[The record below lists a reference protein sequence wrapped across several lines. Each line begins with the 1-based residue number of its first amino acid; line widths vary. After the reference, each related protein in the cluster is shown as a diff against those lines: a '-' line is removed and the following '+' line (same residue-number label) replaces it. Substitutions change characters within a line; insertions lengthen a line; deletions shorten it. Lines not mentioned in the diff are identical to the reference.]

1 MASTSDSYRVKNGV
15 QPMSSFV
22 NNLKDNAL
30 TIMTRLMLALF
41 GLVFA
46 NITCF
51 AEPERNLI
59 GTKPNIIF
67 ILTDDQGYGDLSS
80 HGNPIL
86 KTTNLDK
93 LRGEAFRFLDFHV
106 SPTCAP
112 TRSALFTG
120 RHEFKNGITHTILE
134 RERLT
139 LDAVTLPQ
147 ALQTAGYSTGIFG
160 KWHLGD
166 EEEYLPN
173 RRGFNEMFIHG
184 AGGIGQSYPGSCGDV
199 PGNSYFDPIIL
210 HNDQLVK
217 TKGYCTDIFF
227 ERATEWIKEQ
237 AKDQKRFFAYIATNA
252 PHAPYHAKEADAAL
266 YSGKVPKEDVANFFG
281 MIHNIDENI
290 GRLRERLN
298 ELGIE
303 RDTLIVFMNDNGTA
317 AGQTVFN
324 AGMRGAK
331 GSPWLGGTRANSLW
345 CWPGVIQNRDS
356 SEFVANI
363 DFFSTIADIAG
374 VEWTDLM
381 RSQVEGRSLAA
392 ILQGTQ
398 ETWPNRFLVTHVGRW
413 PKGAN
418 PDDYKYS
425 AASIRDNRWA
435 LVNPNGKPLANGESP
450 KWQLFDLT
458 NDYGQSSDIA
468 SEHPTVVKEMQDAID
483 KWWNDCRPKM
493 INEQANGPRLNPFA
507 VRYWNQFGGGPTE
520 ADYKRMDPSQGWPPR
535 K

>member
-1 MASTSDSYRVKNGV
+1 MSHILYGPIDSALRV
-15 QPMSSFV
+15 
-22 NNLKDNAL
+22 
-30 TIMTRLMLALF
+30 TTRLVLALCCF
-41 GLVFA
+41 YLA
-46 NITCF
+46 DITCW
-51 AEPERNLI
+51 AEQDSKLSEA
-59 GTKPNIIF
+59 KPNIIF

-86 KTTNLDK
+86 KTENLDK

-106 SPTCAP
+106 SPTCSP

-139 LDAVTLPQ
+139 LDAFTLPQ

-166 EEEYLPN
+166 EDEYLPN

-199 PGNSYFDPIIL
+199 PGNSYFDPIL
-210 HNDQLVK
+210 LRNDKLVK
-217 TKGYCTDIFF
+217 ANGYCTDIFF

-237 AKDQKRFFAYIATNA
+237 VEDRKRFFAYIATNA
-252 PHAPYHAKEADAAL
+252 PHAPYHAKEEDASL
-266 YSGKVPKEDVANFFG
+266 YDGKVPKEDVANFFG

-290 GRLRERLN
+290 GRLRERLK

-303 RDTLIVFMNDNGTA
+303 RDTLLIFMNDNGTA
-317 AGQTVFN
+317 AGQSVFN

-331 GSPWLGGTRANSLW
+331 GSPWVGGTRANSLW
-345 CWPGVIQNRDS
+345 CWPGVIQNGES
-356 SEFVANI
+356 TEFVAHI
-363 DFFSTIADIAG
+363 DFFPTMADLAG
-374 VEWTDLM
+374 IEWTDLM
-381 RSQVEGRSLAA
+381 RSQVDGRSLVP
-392 ILQGTQ
+392 ILHGIN
-398 ETWPNRFLVTHVGRW
+398 EKWPDRFLVTHVGRW

-425 AASIRDNRWA
+425 AASVRDSRWA
-435 LVNPNGKPLANGESP
+435 MVNPNGKPLAKGETPS
-450 KWQLFDLT
+450 WQLYDLKS
-458 NDYGQSSDIA
+458 DYGQNRDVA
-468 SEHPTVVKEMQDAID
+468 SQHPGIVMEMQDAID
-483 KWWNDCRPKM
+483 KWWQECRPKM
-493 INEQANGPRLNPFA
+493 INEQASGPKLNPFA

-520 ADYKRMDPSQGWPPR
+520 SDYKRMDPSQGWPPR